1 MYWNLYSISL
11 LLLSYSGT
19 LSFGRGED
27 EGVCVDKSCP
37 DYYSKIYQ
45 DIWDADQSMNGI
57 TAITSSMFSSSSTN
71 SSTTTFSDK
80 HGYVVVQEPE
90 NWDGNKDLHVI
101 SKLVLPQAKQSTY
114 NLVKALFDNYTLNQK
129 KPEHAHT
136 TEQKK
141 EVKDFIDGIK
151 ATAPMVLARKFIDAE
166 NNNNGSNA
174 MTDDEWYNKIY
185 KLWFEIYNFSNKI
198 PQRSGFEHV
207 FVGEQ
212 NGESV
217 NGYHFW
223 YKYYLDDNAVKG
235 YANEKDNMDFL
246 GIEYK
251 LHKSEGIATPEFI
264 SLKYVW
270 DALDYESNTTVTLT
284 KKIGSFNVGC
294 SPEGLIALGMVA
306 FYDPRG
312 GKQTV
317 INGAKY
323 EMTLFKGG
331 VDNGNINTFFPKFLG
346 LADEAPDADEN
357 PVLVD
362 LVDEAPIAD
371 ENDDDIRII
380 AALVNPDGNDMDKE
394 TVTLINASN
403 RSVDLEGWSIAGN
416 NGNAYKLN
424 STELDAG
431 EVKTFKLP
439 GEDVQLVNKS
449 AKITLKSA
457 TGKLVDAVSYN
468 RRNIKSGFTTVF

>member
-1 MYWNLYSISL
+1 
-11 LLLSYSGT
+11 
-19 LSFGRGED
+19 
-27 EGVCVDKSCP
+27 
-37 DYYSKIYQ
+37 
-45 DIWDADQSMNGI
+45 
-57 TAITSSMFSSSSTN
+57 
-71 SSTTTFSDK
+71 
-80 HGYVVVQEPE
+80 
-90 NWDGNKDLHVI
+90 
-101 SKLVLPQAKQSTY
+101 
-114 NLVKALFDNYTLNQK
+114 
-129 KPEHAHT
+129 
-136 TEQKK
+136 
-141 EVKDFIDGIK
+141 
-151 ATAPMVLARKFIDAE
+151 
-166 NNNNGSNA
+166 
-174 MTDDEWYNKIY
+174 
-185 KLWFEIYNFSNKI
+185 
-198 PQRSGFEHV
+198 
-207 FVGEQ
+207 
-212 NGESV
+212 
-217 NGYHFW
+217 
-223 YKYYLDDNAVKG
+223 
-235 YANEKDNMDFL
+235 MDFL

-264 SLKYVW
+264 SPKYVW

-284 KKIGSFNVGC
+284 KKIGSSNVGC

-346 LADEAPDADEN
+346 LADEAP
-357 PVLVD
+357 
-362 LVDEAPIAD
+362 IAD

-380 AALVNPDGNDMDKE
+380 AALVNPDGNDVDKE

-416 NGNAYKLN
+416 NGNAYELN

-457 TGKLVDAVSYN
+457 TGKLVDTVSYN
-468 RRNIKSGFTTVF
+468 RRDIKSGFTTVF